1 MCRYSVH
8 SSVLLLLIM
17 ICNISYC
24 ANRDDFLC
32 TLFSDFKLKAI
43 VVINPYGIKAII
55 KCLKVERI
63 EHKKILDTCCR
74 HQRINTL
81 LVLLPVV
88 IELFEIVFFVFYVHR
103 SLICVQR

>member
-63 EHKKILDTCCR
+63 EHKRSSIR
-74 HQRINTL
+74 VAAISVSRR
-81 LVLLPVV
+81 
-88 IELFEIVFFVFYVHR
+88 FWYFVTTAF
-103 SLICVQR
+103 

>member
-1 MCRYSVH
+1 
-8 SSVLLLLIM
+8 M

-81 LVLLPVV
+81 LVFRYDGFLKAVFLVLTLPVV
-88 IELFEIVFFVFYVHR
+88 IELSYSMYIAH
-103 SLICVQR
+103 